1 MYQTDEQ
8 LEGPDRV
15 VIGVEG
21 DALTI
26 TRNSDYEGR
35 QIITDNRSAMYA
47 LELTSEDE
55 VYLSSSVHF
64 ADEETSEQWLLDVC
78 KLLSHVDWE
87 AK

>member
-1 MYQTDEQ
+1 MNGSE
-8 LEGPDRV
+8 RV
-15 VIGVEG
+15 IIGVEG

-26 TRNSDYEGR
+26 TRNGDYEGR

>member
-1 MYQTDEQ
+1 MN
-8 LEGPDRV
+8 GSDRV
-15 VIGVEG
+15 IIGVEG

-35 QIITDNRSAMYA
+35 QIIRDNQSAMYA

-64 ADEETSEQWLLDVC
+64 AAEETNEQWLLDVC
-78 KLLSHVDWE
+78 KLLSHVDWD